1 MDVDMRELE
10 ALSSELQKER
20 ELRERM
26 LNCVQDVV
34 YVLDAQENK
43 LTFISSE
50 IALLLG
56 YPRKNIQA
64 WKDDLFP
71 RLMHPEDLALLPIFH
86 ARLANIRDGETLD
99 FQFRMRDAKGE
110 FRWLRSR
117 EVILERSDEGE
128 PARVLG
134 IAEDFTS
141 RRREEDHLREMALID
156 ELTGLRNR
164 RGFVAISEQYA
175 RIALRQGQQFAVFF
189 IDLDRFKFINDTFG
203 HGEGDRALKAA
214 AATLEKTFR
223 SSDIRCRFGG
233 DEFAALAVDTA
244 EQGSEILTSRI
255 RRNIE
260 EWNAASSRP
269 YRIEFSI
276 GNAIFNPAKNEG
288 ARAGTSPFEAA
299 LRAADQAMYR
309 DKNARRSQRAG

>member
-1 MDVDMRELE
+1 MRELE

-175 RIALRQGQQFAVFF
+175 RIALRQGQQFAV
-189 IDLDRFKFINDTFG
+189 
-203 HGEGDRALKAA
+203 

>member
-223 SSDIRCRFGG
+223 SSDILCRFGG

-269 YRIEFSI
+269 YRIDFSI